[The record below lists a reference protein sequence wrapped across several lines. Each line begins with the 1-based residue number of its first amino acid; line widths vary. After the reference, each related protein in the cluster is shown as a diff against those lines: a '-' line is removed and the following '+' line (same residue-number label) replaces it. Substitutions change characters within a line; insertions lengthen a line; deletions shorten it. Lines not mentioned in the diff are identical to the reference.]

1 MSYLVGNPAPR
12 APMFDAVGA
21 VLSFL
26 RERGVASERDV
37 LRALAESNER
47 HAERHGLRPP
57 VGKPLAAVR
66 LLLALENRGRIVRT
80 VEGGATFYAAPE
92 EGS

>member
-1 MSYLVGNPAPR
+1 
-12 APMFDAVGA
+12 
-21 VLSFL
+21 
-26 RERGVASERDV
+26 
-37 LRALAESNER
+37 
-47 HAERHGLRPP
+47 
-57 VGKPLAAVR
+57 VR

>member
-1 MSYLVGNPAPR
+1 
-12 APMFDAVGA
+12 MFDAVGA
-21 VLSFL
+21 VLSFI

-37 LRALAESNER
+37 LRALAESEER
-47 HAERHGLRPP
+47 HVERHGLKLPE
-57 VGKPLAAVR
+57 GKPLAGVR

-80 VEGGATFYAAPE
+80 VEGGTTFYAAPK